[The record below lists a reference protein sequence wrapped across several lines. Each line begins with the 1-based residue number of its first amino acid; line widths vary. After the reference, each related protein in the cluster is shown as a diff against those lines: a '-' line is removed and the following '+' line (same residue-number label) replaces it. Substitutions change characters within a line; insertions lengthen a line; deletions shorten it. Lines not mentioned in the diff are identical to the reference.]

1 MIWLRRKTAIVTIY
15 RILKIVLYKINST
28 KNISQSLSLRFNAI
42 SDRNMISFENISF
55 SVAGRTL
62 VKNSTVSIPSGHK
75 VGLVGRNGTG
85 KTSLFRLVYG
95 DITLDHG
102 DLKLNKNTRVG
113 GVAQEAPGSSITL
126 LDTVLAADQERADLL
141 QKAQLE
147 KDPLQIAE
155 IQTRLADIDAWS
167 AEARAATI
175 LNGLGFD
182 KNKQKLACSEFSGGW
197 RMRVALAAVLFSKPD
212 LLLLDEPSN
221 YLDLEGSIWLEAYIS
236 KYPSTIIIISHDRAL
251 LNNSVNSILH
261 LEDKELHLYTGNY
274 ETFAKTRA
282 ARLAHKEAEVKKQN
296 LRRQHL
302 QSYVD
307 RFRYKAD
314 KAKQAQSRLK
324 MLAKMEPIS
333 ISSETTFTKFDFP
346 QPEEL
351 SPPIVNIQNASVGYE
366 EKTVLS
372 DINLRIDQDDRIAIL
387 GQNGEGK
394 STLSKLIANK
404 LIPHV
409 GKIIHSNKLRIGY
422 FAQHQLDELTLNETP
437 MEHILRERP
446 SEKQGQIRARLDGFG
461 ISVEQADIRVKSLSG
476 GQKARL
482 SLLLASLD
490 APHLLILDE
499 PTNHLDIE
507 SREALVEALTK
518 YSGAVIIVSHDI
530 HLLSLV
536 ADRLWLAKNG
546 TVKPYEYDL
555 ETYRKSLLSISSSK
569 KPEQLKNSKTVRK
582 SYTKDEIIVLKNNVT
597 KSEERVEKLL
607 TMEEKISKKLANPK
621 IYSDTNR
628 NELVVL
634 NTKYA
639 EVRKAMTKAEDLW
652 EIAQKKL
659 DNALKSEIGE

>member
-1 MIWLRRKTAIVTIY
+1 
-15 RILKIVLYKINST
+15 
-28 KNISQSLSLRFNAI
+28 
-42 SDRNMISFENISF
+42 MISFENISF
-55 SVAGRTL
+55 SVAGQTL

-85 KTSLFRLVYG
+85 KTSLFRLLYG
-95 DITLDHG
+95 DITLDQG
-102 DLKLNKNTRVG
+102 NINLNKNTRVG

-126 LDTVLAADQERADLL
+126 LDTVLAADQERTDLI

-182 KNKQKLACSEFSGGW
+182 KHKQKLACSEFSGGW

-236 KYPSTIIIISHDRAL
+236 NYPSTIIIISHDRAL

-261 LEDKELHLYTGNY
+261 LEDKELRLYNGNY

-282 ARLAHKEAEVKKQN
+282 TRLSHKEAEVKKQN

-333 ISSETTFTKFDFP
+333 ISSEPAFKKFDFP

-366 EKTVLS
+366 KKTVLS

-404 LIPHV
+404 LKPHV
-409 GKIIHSNKLRIGY
+409 GKIIHSNKLRLGY

-437 MEHILRERP
+437 MEHIQRERP
-446 SEKQGQIRARLDGFG
+446 TEKQGQIRARLDGFG
-461 ISVEQADIRVKSLSG
+461 ISVEQADIKVKSLSG

-482 SLLLASLD
+482 ALLLASLD
-490 APHLLILDE
+490 APHIMILDE

-507 SREALVEALTK
+507 SREALIEALTK
-518 YSGAVIIVSHDI
+518 YSGAIIIVSHDI

-546 TVKPYEYDL
+546 TVKPYEFDL
-555 ETYRKSLLSISSSK
+555 ETYRKSLLSVSSSK
-569 KPEQLKNSKTVRK
+569 KQGQLKNLQTVRK
-582 SYTKDEIIVLKNNVT
+582 SYSKNEIMVLKNNVN
-597 KSEERVEKLL
+597 KSEKRIEKLL
-607 TMEEKISKKLANPK
+607 MMEEKLSQKLADPK
-621 IYSDTNR
+621 IYLDTNR
-628 NELVVL
+628 DELVVL

-639 EVRKAMTKAEDLW
+639 EVRKAMTKAENLW
-652 EIAQKKL
+652 ETAQTKL
-659 DNALKSEIGE
+659 DNALKSEIG

>member
-1 MIWLRRKTAIVTIY
+1 MI
-15 RILKIVLYKINST
+15 
-28 KNISQSLSLRFNAI
+28 F
-42 SDRNMISFENISF
+42 FENISF

-147 KDPLQIAE
+147 KDPLQIAA

-182 KNKQKLACSEFSGGW
+182 KHKQKLACSEFSGGW

-221 YLDLEGSIWLEAYIS
+221 YLDLEGSVWLEAYIS

-261 LEDKELHLYTGNY
+261 LEDKQLHLYTGNY

-404 LIPHV
+404 LKPHV

-437 MEHILRERP
+437 MGHVQRERP

-555 ETYRKSLLSISSSK
+555 ETYRKSLLSLSSSK
-569 KPEQLKNSKTVRK
+569 KPEQLKNPKTVRK
-582 SYTKDEIIVLKNNVT
+582 SYTKDEITVLKNNLK

-607 TMEEKISKKLANPK
+607 TMEEKISKKLADPK

-628 NELVVL
+628 DELVVL

-639 EVRKAMTKAEDLW
+639 EVRKAITKAEDLW
-652 EIAQKKL
+652 ERSQKKL
-659 DNALKSEIGE
+659 DNALKSKLNG

>member
-1 MIWLRRKTAIVTIY
+1 
-15 RILKIVLYKINST
+15 
-28 KNISQSLSLRFNAI
+28 
-42 SDRNMISFENISF
+42 MISFENISF

-102 DLKLNKNTRVG
+102 NLKLNKNTRVG
-113 GVAQEAPGSSITL
+113 GVAQEAPSSSITL

-155 IQTRLADIDAWS
+155 IQTRLTDIDAWS

-182 KNKQKLACSEFSGGW
+182 KHKQKLACSEFSGGW

-236 KYPSTIIIISHDRAL
+236 KYPNTIIIISHDRAL

-261 LEDKELHLYTGNY
+261 LEDQELHLYTGNY

-282 ARLAHKEAEVKKQN
+282 ARLAHKEAELKKQN

-404 LIPHV
+404 LKPHV

-422 FAQHQLDELTLNETP
+422 FAQHQVDELTLNETP
-437 MEHILRERP
+437 MEHIQRERP

-482 SLLLASLD
+482 ALLLASLD
-490 APHLLILDE
+490 APHLMILDE

-569 KPEQLKNSKTVRK
+569 KPEQLKNPKTVRK
-582 SYTKDEIIVLKNNVT
+582 PYTKDEIIVLKNNVN
-597 KSEERVEKLL
+597 KSEERIEKLL
-607 TMEEKISKKLANPK
+607 MMEEKISQKLADPE
-621 IYSDTNR
+621 IYLDTNR
-628 NELVVL
+628 DELVVL

-639 EVRKAMTKAEDLW
+639 EVRKAMTKAENLW
-652 EIAQKKL
+652 ETAQKKL
-659 DNALKSEIGE
+659 DTALESEIGE

>member
-1 MIWLRRKTAIVTIY
+1 
-15 RILKIVLYKINST
+15 
-28 KNISQSLSLRFNAI
+28 
-42 SDRNMISFENISF
+42 
-55 SVAGRTL
+55 
-62 VKNSTVSIPSGHK
+62 
-75 VGLVGRNGTG
+75 
-85 KTSLFRLVYG
+85 
-95 DITLDHG
+95 
-102 DLKLNKNTRVG
+102 
-113 GVAQEAPGSSITL
+113 
-126 LDTVLAADQERADLL
+126 
-141 QKAQLE
+141 
-147 KDPLQIAE
+147 
-155 IQTRLADIDAWS
+155 
-167 AEARAATI
+167 
-175 LNGLGFD
+175 
-182 KNKQKLACSEFSGGW
+182 
-197 RMRVALAAVLFSKPD
+197 
-212 LLLLDEPSN
+212 
-221 YLDLEGSIWLEAYIS
+221 
-236 KYPSTIIIISHDRAL
+236 
-251 LNNSVNSILH
+251 
-261 LEDKELHLYTGNY
+261 
-274 ETFAKTRA
+274 
-282 ARLAHKEAEVKKQN
+282 
-296 LRRQHL
+296 
-302 QSYVD
+302 
-307 RFRYKAD
+307 
-314 KAKQAQSRLK
+314 
-324 MLAKMEPIS
+324 MEPIS

-351 SPPIVNIQNASVGYE
+351 SPPIVNIQNTSVGYE

-404 LIPHV
+404 LKPHV

-546 TVKPYEYDL
+546 TVKPCEYDL

-597 KSEERVEKLL
+597 KSEERIEKLL
-607 TMEEKISKKLANPK
+607 TMEEKISKKLADPK

-652 EIAQKKL
+652 EKAQKKL

>member
-1 MIWLRRKTAIVTIY
+1 
-15 RILKIVLYKINST
+15 
-28 KNISQSLSLRFNAI
+28 
-42 SDRNMISFENISF
+42 MISFENISF
-55 SVAGRTL
+55 SIAGRTL
-62 VKNSTVSIPSGHK
+62 VKNSTVSIPNGHK

-85 KTSLFRLVYG
+85 KTSLFRLIYG
-95 DITLDHG
+95 EITLDNG
-102 DLKLNKNTRVG
+102 NLKLNKNVRVG
-113 GVAQEAPGSSITL
+113 GVSQEAPSSSITL
-126 LDTVLAADQERADLL
+126 IDTVLAADQERTDLL
-141 QKAQLE
+141 QKAQIE
-147 KDPLQIAE
+147 KDPLKISE
-155 IQTRLADIDAWS
+155 IQTRLTDIDAWS
-167 AEARAATI
+167 AEARASTI

-182 KNKQKLACSEFSGGW
+182 KHKQKLACSEFSGGW
-197 RMRVALAAVLFSKPD
+197 RMRVALAAVLFSKPE

-221 YLDLEGSIWLEAYIS
+221 YLDLEGTIWLQSYIS
-236 KYPSTIIIISHDRAL
+236 QYPSTVIIISHDRAL
-251 LNNSVNSILH
+251 LNSSVNSILH

-274 ETFAKTRA
+274 ETFAKTRS

-324 MLAKMEPIS
+324 MLSKMEPIS
-333 ISSETTFTKFDFP
+333 LSSEATLRKFEFP

-351 SPPIVNIQNASVGYE
+351 SPPIVNIQSASVGYGV
-366 EKTVLS
+366 KTVLS
-372 DINLRIDQDDRIAIL
+372 DISLRIDQDDRIAIL

-404 LIPHV
+404 LKPQI

-422 FAQHQLDELTLNETP
+422 FAQHQVDELILNETP
-437 MEHILRERP
+437 IDHVRRERP
-446 SEKQGQIRARLDGFG
+446 SETQGQIRARLGGFG
-461 ISVEQADIRVKSLSG
+461 LSVEQADTQVKSLSG

-536 ADRLWLAKNG
+536 VDRLWLAKNG
-546 TVKPYEYDL
+546 SVNAYEYDL
-555 ETYRKSLLSISSSK
+555 ETYRKSLLSGSSAK
-569 KPEQLKNSKTVRK
+569 KNEQARNNKTIK
-582 SYTKDEIIVLKNNVT
+582 QFYTQDQLAGFRSVVK

-607 TMEEKISKKLANPK
+607 TMEEKISIKLADPK
-621 IYSDTNR
+621 IYSDNQKE
-628 NELVVL
+628 ELIRW
-634 NTKYA
+634 NAKYA
-639 EVRKAMTKAEDLW
+639 EVRKALRKAEEIW
-652 EIAQKKL
+652 EKSQKTL
-659 DNALKSEIGE
+659 DKALTANLSE

>member
-1 MIWLRRKTAIVTIY
+1 
-15 RILKIVLYKINST
+15 
-28 KNISQSLSLRFNAI
+28 
-42 SDRNMISFENISF
+42 MISFENISF

-102 DLKLNKNTRVG
+102 NLKLNKNTRVG

-126 LDTVLAADQERADLL
+126 LDTVLAADQERADLI

-182 KNKQKLACSEFSGGW
+182 KHKQKLACSEFSGGW
-197 RMRVALAAVLFSKPD
+197 RMRVALAAVLFSRPD

-261 LEDKELHLYTGNY
+261 LEDKKLHLYTGNY

-404 LIPHV
+404 LKPHV

-582 SYTKDEIIVLKNNVT
+582 SYTKDEIIVLKNNLT

-607 TMEEKISKKLANPK
+607 TMEEKISKKLADPK

-652 EIAQKKL
+652 EKAQKKL

>member
-1 MIWLRRKTAIVTIY
+1 
-15 RILKIVLYKINST
+15 
-28 KNISQSLSLRFNAI
+28 
-42 SDRNMISFENISF
+42 MISFENISF

-182 KNKQKLACSEFSGGW
+182 KSKQKLACSEFSGGW

-404 LIPHV
+404 LKPHV

-582 SYTKDEIIVLKNNVT
+582 SYTKDEIIVLKNNLT

-607 TMEEKISKKLANPK
+607 TMEEKISKKLADPK

-652 EIAQKKL
+652 EKAQKKL

>member
-1 MIWLRRKTAIVTIY
+1 MI
-15 RILKIVLYKINST
+15 
-28 KNISQSLSLRFNAI
+28 F
-42 SDRNMISFENISF
+42 FENISF

-102 DLKLNKNTRVG
+102 DLKLNKNTRIG

-182 KNKQKLACSEFSGGW
+182 KHKQKLACSEFSGGW

-261 LEDKELHLYTGNY
+261 LEDKQLHLYSGNY

-307 RFRYKAD
+307 RFRFKAD

-404 LIPHV
+404 LKPHV

-437 MEHILRERP
+437 MGHVQRERP

-569 KPEQLKNSKTVRK
+569 KPEQLKNPKTVRK
-582 SYTKDEIIVLKNNVT
+582 SYTKDEITVLKNNLK

-607 TMEEKISKKLANPK
+607 TMEEKISKKLADPK

-628 NELVVL
+628 DELVVL

-639 EVRKAMTKAEDLW
+639 EVRKAITKAEDLW
-652 EIAQKKL
+652 EKSQKNL
-659 DNALKSEIGE
+659 DNALKSKLNG

>member
-1 MIWLRRKTAIVTIY
+1 MI
-15 RILKIVLYKINST
+15 
-28 KNISQSLSLRFNAI
+28 F
-42 SDRNMISFENISF
+42 FENISF

-182 KNKQKLACSEFSGGW
+182 KHKQKLACSEFSGGW

-261 LEDKELHLYTGNY
+261 LEDKQLHLYTGNY

-404 LIPHV
+404 LKPHV

-437 MEHILRERP
+437 MGHVQRERP

-569 KPEQLKNSKTVRK
+569 KPEQLKNPKTVRK
-582 SYTKDEIIVLKNNVT
+582 SYTKDEITVLKNNLK

-607 TMEEKISKKLANPK
+607 TMEEKISKKLADPK

-628 NELVVL
+628 DELVVL

-639 EVRKAMTKAEDLW
+639 EVRKAITKAEDLW
-652 EIAQKKL
+652 EKSQKNL
-659 DNALKSEIGE
+659 DNALKSKLNG

>member
-1 MIWLRRKTAIVTIY
+1 MI
-15 RILKIVLYKINST
+15 
-28 KNISQSLSLRFNAI
+28 F
-42 SDRNMISFENISF
+42 FENISF

-141 QKAQLE
+141 QKAHLE

-182 KNKQKLACSEFSGGW
+182 KHKQKLACSEFSGGW

-261 LEDKELHLYTGNY
+261 LEDKQLHLYTGNY

-404 LIPHV
+404 LKPHV

-437 MEHILRERP
+437 MGHVQRERP

-569 KPEQLKNSKTVRK
+569 KPEQLKNPKTIRK
-582 SYTKDEIIVLKNNVT
+582 SYTKDEITVLKNNLK

-607 TMEEKISKKLANPK
+607 TMEEKISKKLADPK

-628 NELVVL
+628 DELVVL

-639 EVRKAMTKAEDLW
+639 EVRKAITKAEDLW
-652 EIAQKKL
+652 EKSQKKL
-659 DNALKSEIGE
+659 DNALKSKLNG

>member
-1 MIWLRRKTAIVTIY
+1 MI
-15 RILKIVLYKINST
+15 
-28 KNISQSLSLRFNAI
+28 F
-42 SDRNMISFENISF
+42 FENISF

-102 DLKLNKNTRVG
+102 NLKLNKNTRVG

-182 KNKQKLACSEFSGGW
+182 KHKQKLACSEFSGGW

-261 LEDKELHLYTGNY
+261 LEDKQLHLYTGNY

-404 LIPHV
+404 LKPHV

-437 MEHILRERP
+437 MDHIHRERP

-461 ISVEQADIRVKSLSG
+461 ISVEQADLEVKSLSG

-569 KPEQLKNSKTVRK
+569 KPEQLKNPKTVRK
-582 SYTKDEIIVLKNNVT
+582 SYTKDEITVLKNNLK

-607 TMEEKISKKLANPK
+607 TMEEKISKKLADPK

-628 NELVVL
+628 DELVVL

-652 EIAQKKL
+652 ETAQKKL
-659 DNALKSEIGE
+659 DNALKSKLNG